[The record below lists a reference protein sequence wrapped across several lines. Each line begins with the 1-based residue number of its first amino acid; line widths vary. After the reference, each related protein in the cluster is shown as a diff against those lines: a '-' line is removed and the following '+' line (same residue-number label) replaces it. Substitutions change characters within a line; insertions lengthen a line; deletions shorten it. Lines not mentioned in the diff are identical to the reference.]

1 MQAIPLRKRILFYLT
16 LLPIVYIV
24 SVFSFILMVIITG
37 SRDDG
42 VDLLFIPAFPITH
55 YIFVAFFLKTK
66 LKIKLIVPPIITL
79 PSFGVM
85 WLIWYLDFFDTYGYV
100 GFIILMSL
108 LFAVLWEIAYQIL
121 KRYLNK
127 NSSSQISP

>member
-1 MQAIPLRKRILFYLT
+1 MQAISLRKRILFYLT

-24 SVFSFILMVIITG
+24 SCFSLILMIIISG
-37 SRDDG
+37 NRDDG

-55 YIFVAFFLKTK
+55 YTFAAFFLKTK
-66 LKIKLIVPPIITL
+66 LKIKLIIPLIITL

-108 LFAVLWEIAYQIL
+108 IFAVLWEIAYQVL
-121 KRYLNK
+121 KRCLNK
-127 NSSSQISP
+127 NTSSQISP